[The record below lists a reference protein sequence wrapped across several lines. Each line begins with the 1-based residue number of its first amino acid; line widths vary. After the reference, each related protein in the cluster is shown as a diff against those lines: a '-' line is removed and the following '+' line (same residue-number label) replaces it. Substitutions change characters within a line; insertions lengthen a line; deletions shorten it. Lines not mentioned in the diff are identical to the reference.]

1 MIRRTEI
8 CTFKAHSV
16 SLGRKEARAPLS
28 TVRDA
33 TWPAPFSPA
42 PLQLL
47 PQISARVSW
56 APALR
61 RRLLIRPLA
70 YASARDRGVCA
81 GAPRRLQGAWS
92 SPRQLWCYNG
102 RQRLAFSGE
111 GRVSICSPA
120 SLAES
125 CESLTAQ
132 KLCGRSGHD
141 LAQHDFG
148 SSRDGLQNGGWAVAL
163 ASAAPHFCA
172 APMPRGRARG
182 RAQKVP
188 TKHIE
193 SCVRLPAVSASSH
206 LARTCFIGH
215 DRGRGITFSSD

>member
-1 MIRRTEI
+1 MFWGLWSEYKMIRRTEI

-47 PQISARVSW
+47 PQVSTRVSW

-92 SPRQLWCYNG
+92 SPRQLRCYNG
-102 RQRLAFSGE
+102 RQRLAFSEE

-132 KLCGRSGHD
+132 KVVWPVRTRS
-141 LAQHDFG
+141 
-148 SSRDGLQNGGWAVAL
+148 R
-163 ASAAPHFCA
+163 AA
-172 APMPRGRARG
+172 
-182 RAQKVP
+182 
-188 TKHIE
+188 
-193 SCVRLPAVSASSH
+193 RLRL
-206 LARTCFIGH
+206 LARPTTKRRLGH
-215 DRGRGITFSSD
+215 RVGLYHPSFLCSAHSQWLGQL

>member
-1 MIRRTEI
+1 MFWGLWSEYQMIRRTEI

-47 PQISARVSW
+47 PQVSTRVSW

-81 GAPRRLQGAWS
+81 GAPRPLQGAWS
-92 SPRQLWCYNG
+92 SPCQLRCYNG

-148 SSRDGLQNGGWAVAL
+148 SSRNRLQNGGWVIVL
-163 ASAAPHFCA
+163 ASITPHFYAAPIPSGWA
-172 APMPRGRARG
+172 SYS
-182 RAQKVP
+182 AQKIRI
-188 TKHIE
+188 KHVK
-193 SCVRLPAVSASSH
+193 SCV
-206 LARTCFIGH
+206 
-215 DRGRGITFSSD
+215 